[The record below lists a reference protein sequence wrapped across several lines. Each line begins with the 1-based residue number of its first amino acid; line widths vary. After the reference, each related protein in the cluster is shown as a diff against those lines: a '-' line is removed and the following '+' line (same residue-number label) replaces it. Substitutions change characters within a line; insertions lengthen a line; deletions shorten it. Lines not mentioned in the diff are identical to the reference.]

1 MNVERRITPIAVAML
16 LFAGCTQANNEKAP
30 PLTEYQ
36 FHWLRGCDAVLWE
49 YTGDT
54 HAERIARAD
63 ALHRLGCE
71 EATQAQY
78 KAALQQATN
87 VMNAAPP

>member
-1 MNVERRITPIAVAML
+1 ML
-16 LFAGCTQANNEKAP
+16 LLTGCTQANNEMGP

-36 FHWLRGCDAVLWE
+36 YHWLRGCDAVLWE

-54 HAERIARAD
+54 HAEKIARAD

-71 EATQAQY
+71 KATQAQY
-78 KAALQQATN
+78 KAALQEATK
-87 VMNAAPP
+87 